1 MQSDRI
7 SKIQQH
13 LYSNGF
19 SNVQD
24 LAQATG
30 ASIVTIRRDLQ
41 RLEEGGIV
49 TRTHGG
55 ARLAAS
61 AGPEVAFQSR
71 EQEHLEAKRAIAEA
85 AYGLLRPHTTIFLDA
100 GTTVLQLA
108 RRLKL
113 EPLPLTVFT
122 NGLAVAQ
129 ELVNVESVSVN
140 LLGGQLRNEN
150 LSMVGPYAER
160 LLNEF
165 WFDQL
170 YLGTSA
176 VRDDAQMYT
185 LHPAEASLNR
195 AMLTR
200 SAQVI
205 VLADSSKFT
214 GGAPYAVAPITAA
227 HSLITDNRL
236 DASWKTRLAELNVA
250 ASIVPLGRN
259 A

>member
-1 MQSDRI
+1 MQSERI

-13 LYSNGF
+13 LYSSGF
-19 SNVQD
+19 ANIQE
-24 LAQATG
+24 LAEATG

-41 RLEEGGIV
+41 RLEDEGIV

-55 ARLAAS
+55 ARLVEA

-71 EQEHLEAKRAIAEA
+71 VQDHLEAKRAIAEV
-85 AYGLLRPHTTIFLDA
+85 AYGQLRPHTTIFLDA

-108 RRLKL
+108 RRLRL
-113 EPLPLTVFT
+113 EPMPLTIFT

-129 ELVNVESVSVN
+129 DLINVQMLSVN
-140 LLGGQLRNEN
+140 LLGGQLRHEN

-160 LLNEF
+160 LLGEF

-185 LHPAEASLNR
+185 LNPAEASLNR
-195 AMLTR
+195 AMIGRT
-200 SAQVI
+200 SQAI
-205 VLADSSKFT
+205 VLTDSSKFLSS
-214 GGAPYAVAPITAA
+214 APYAVAPVTAA
-227 HSLITDNRL
+227 HALITDNRL

-250 ASIVPLGRN
+250 ATIVPLGRN
-259 A
+259 L

>member
-13 LYSNGF
+13 LYSNGLT
-19 SNVQD
+19 NVQE

-41 RLEEGGIV
+41 RLEEVGIV

-55 ARLAAS
+55 ARLADA

-71 EQEHLEAKRAIAEA
+71 VQEHLDAKRAIAEA
-85 AYGLLRPHTTIFLDA
+85 AYGLLRPHTTVFFDA

-113 EPLPLTVFT
+113 EPMPMTVFT

-129 ELVNVESVSVN
+129 ELVNVESLSVN
-140 LLGGQLRNEN
+140 LLGGVLRHEN
-150 LSMVGPYAER
+150 LSVVGPYAER
-160 LLNEF
+160 LLGEF

-176 VRDDAQMYT
+176 VRDSARMYT
-185 LHPAEASLNR
+185 LDPAEASLNR
-195 AMLTR
+195 VMIARTSQSIL
-200 SAQVI
+200 
-205 VLADSSKFT
+205 LADSSKF
-214 GGAPYAVAPITAA
+214 GDSAPYAVAPITEVNT
-227 HSLITDNRL
+227 LITDNRL
-236 DASWKTRLAELNVA
+236 DSAWKTRFAELNVA
-250 ASIVPLGRN
+250 ATIVPLWRN
-259 A
+259 T

>member
-1 MQSDRI
+1 MQSERV

-13 LYSNGF
+13 LYTSGF
-19 SNVQD
+19 ANVQE
-24 LAQATG
+24 LAEATG

-41 RLEEGGIV
+41 RLEDEGVV

-55 ARLAAS
+55 ARLAEAS
-61 AGPEVAFQSR
+61 GPEVAFQSR
-71 EQEHLEAKRAIAEA
+71 VQEHLNAKRAIAEV

-108 RRLKL
+108 RRLRL
-113 EPLPLTVFT
+113 EPLPITVFT

-129 ELVNVESVSVN
+129 ELVNVETLSVN

-160 LLNEF
+160 LLSEF

-176 VRDDAQMYT
+176 VREDAQMYT
-185 LHPAEASLNR
+185 HGPAEASLNR
-195 AMLTR
+195 AMIGR

-205 VLADSSKFT
+205 VLADSSKFL
-214 GGAPYAVAPITAA
+214 GSAPYAVAPVTAIQTM
-227 HSLITDNRL
+227 ITDNRL
-236 DASWKTRLAELNVA
+236 DPSWKARLAELNVA
-250 ASIVPLGRN
+250 ATIVPLGRTT
-259 A
+259 

>member
-7 SKIQQH
+7 SKIQHH
-13 LYSNGF
+13 LYSNGYAQ
-19 SNVQD
+19 VQE
-24 LAQATG
+24 LAEATG

-41 RLEEGGIV
+41 RLEEDGIV

-55 ARLAAS
+55 ARLAEA
-61 AGPEVAFQSR
+61 AGPELAFQSR
-71 EQEHLEAKRAIAEA
+71 VQEHLAAKRAIGEA

-108 RRLKL
+108 RRLRL
-113 EPLPLTVFT
+113 EPLALSVFT

-129 ELVNVESVSVN
+129 ELVNVEGLSVN

-160 LLNEF
+160 LLGEF

-176 VRDDAQMYT
+176 VRGDAQMYT

-195 AMLTR
+195 AMMTR
-200 SAQVI
+200 TSQVI
-205 VLADSSKFT
+205 LLADSSKFR
-214 GGAPYAVAPITAA
+214 GSAPYAVAPIADVQ
-227 HSLITDNRL
+227 SVVTDEHL
-236 DASWKTRLAELNVA
+236 DAEWQARLAELRVA
-250 ASIVPLGRN
+250 ATVVALERT
-259 A
+259 

>member
-7 SKIQQH
+7 NKIQQH

-19 SNVQD
+19 ANVQD
-24 LAQATG
+24 LAEATG

-41 RLEEGGIV
+41 HLEEVGVV

-55 ARLAAS
+55 ARLADA

-71 EQEHLEAKRAIAEA
+71 VQEHLNAKRAIADA
-85 AYGLLRPHTTIFLDA
+85 AYSLLNPHSTVFFDA

-108 RRLKL
+108 RRLRV
-113 EPLPLTVFT
+113 EPMPLTVFT

-129 ELVNVESVSVN
+129 ELVNVESVQVN
-140 LLGGQLRNEN
+140 LLGGALRNEN

-160 LLNEF
+160 LLHEF

-195 AMLTR
+195 AMITR
-200 SAQVI
+200 TSQSI
-205 VLADSSKFT
+205 LLADASKF
-214 GGAPYAVAPITAA
+214 GSSAPYSVAPLSVA
-227 HSLITDNRL
+227 HTVITDSGL
-236 DASWKTRLAELNVA
+236 GAAWKTRLFDLNVA
-250 ASIVPLGRN
+250 ATLVPLGRN
-259 A
+259 S

>member
-7 SKIQQH
+7 NKIQHH

-19 SNVQD
+19 ARVEE
-24 LAQATG
+24 LADATG

-41 RLEEGGIV
+41 RLEENGIV

-55 ARLAAS
+55 ARLADG
-61 AGPEVAFQSR
+61 AGPEIAFQAR
-71 EQEHLEAKRAIAEA
+71 AQDHVEAKRAIGEVAF
-85 AYGLLRPHTTIFLDA
+85 GLLRPHTTVFLDA

-108 RRLKL
+108 RRLRL

-129 ELVNVESVSVN
+129 ELVNVENVSVN

-150 LSMVGPYAER
+150 LSMVGPYAEQM
-160 LLNEF
+160 LGEL

-176 VRDDAQMYT
+176 VRDDARMYT
-185 LHPAEASLNR
+185 LNPAEASLNR
-195 AMLTR
+195 VMIGRT
-200 SAQVI
+200 SQPI
-205 VLADSSKFT
+205 VLADSSKF
-214 GGAPYAVAPITAA
+214 GDSAPYAVAPVTAA
-227 HSLITDNRL
+227 HTLITDSRL
-236 DASWKTRLAELNVA
+236 DAAWKTRLAELNVA
-250 ASIVPLGRN
+250 ATVVPLGRTS
-259 A
+259 

>member
-7 SKIQQH
+7 SKIQHH

-19 SNVQD
+19 ANVQE
-24 LAQATG
+24 LAEATG

-55 ARLAAS
+55 ARLAEA
-61 AGPEVAFQSR
+61 AGPELAFQAR
-71 EQEHLEAKRAIAEA
+71 VQEQVEAKRAIADA
-85 AYGLLRPHTTIFLDA
+85 ALALLQPHSTVFLDA

-108 RRLKL
+108 RRLRV
-113 EPLPLTVFT
+113 EPMPLTVFT

-129 ELVNVESVSVN
+129 ELVNVDGVTVH

-150 LSMVGPYAER
+150 LSVVGPTAER
-160 LLNEF
+160 QLGDL

-176 VRDDAQMYT
+176 VHDDVRMYT
-185 LHPAEASLNR
+185 LHPAEASLNQV
-195 AMLTR
+195 MLRRT
-200 SAQVI
+200 SQAV
-205 VLADSSKFT
+205 VLADSSKF
-214 GGAPYAVAPITAA
+214 GGRAPYAVAPVTDA
-227 HSLITDNRL
+227 HTLITDARL
-236 DASWKTRLAELNVA
+236 DTGWTDRLAELEVA
-250 ASIVPLGRN
+250 ATLVPLGRTP
-259 A
+259 